1 MEGIHFFGALLPE
14 RTFLFI
20 GGYTMKLIKI
30 SFIFIILFT
39 MFVGLGRT
47 FFFPTD
53 INLYE
58 NRYAEKVTTPTLTAV
73 EDHIFQDSI
82 EDALADQIPYAQDIK
97 RAYNISTSAYLD
109 SILSPILRNINGSY
123 VPYNSLYIFGEDQ
136 LVFPPMKLD
145 ELTPSLDKKATS
157 LNKTFKKHSD
167 IEFFIYYIEKD
178 TDIDFETKKKLG
190 AREYLFDKIDLPKTN
205 LACYEINDYDTFRA
219 YFYKTDHHWNNKGSY
234 TAYTDLL
241 KFLNVPE
248 EPLQPIEEVSI
259 DYFSGAKAATVGATN
274 FTEEFVAYK
283 FDFPTMSVSIDGVPV
298 ADYGQEDAFYTD
310 AYFDE
315 LSYGGFYGA
324 DNGEVAIST
333 GNSEKENILL
343 IGDSFDNAII
353 KLLAT
358 HYNNT
363 YAVDLRNY
371 EHFNGQPFDFSGYI
385 EKNEIDKVLI
395 IGNIDYFVMDT
406 FNLEN

>member
-1 MEGIHFFGALLPE
+1 MK
-14 RTFLFI
+14 FI
-20 GGYTMKLIKI
+20 RY
-30 SFIFIILFT
+30 SFIFILLLAMLFS
-39 MFVGLGRT
+39 LGRT
-47 FFFPTD
+47 LFFPTD
-53 INLYE
+53 INEYE
-58 NRYAEKVTTPTLTAV
+58 NRYAEKIKTPTL
-73 EDHIFQDSI
+73 DSINDCIFQDSV
-82 EDALADQIPYAQDIK
+82 ESALADQIPYAQNAK
-97 RAYNISTSAYLD
+97 HLYNNSTSAYLY
-109 SILSPILRNINGSY
+109 SVLSPILRHTNGSY
-123 VPYNSLYIFGEDQ
+123 VPFNSLYLFDEEH
-136 LVFPPMKLD
+136 LVFPPMNLE
-145 ELTPSLDKKATS
+145 ELTPSLDKKADS

-178 TDIDFETKKKLG
+178 TDIDFETEKKLG

-205 LACYEINDYDTFRA
+205 LACYEINDYDTFRR

-234 TAYTDLL
+234 AAYADLL
-241 KFLNVPE
+241 HFLSVSE
-248 EPLQPIEEVSI
+248 APLQPLDEVSI
-259 DYFSGAKAATVGATN
+259 GYFSGAKAATVGATN
-274 FTEEFVAYK
+274 LNEEFIAYK
-283 FDFPTMSVSIDGVPV
+283 FDFPKMNVKIDGAPV
-298 ADYGQEDAFYTD
+298 VDYGQEDVFYTD
-310 AYFDE
+310 GYFDA

-333 GNSEKENILL
+333 GTSEKENILL
-343 IGDSFDNAII
+343 IGDSFDNAVI

-371 EHFNGQPFDFSGYI
+371 EHFNGQPFDFSAYI

>member
-1 MEGIHFFGALLPE
+1 M
-14 RTFLFI
+14 
-20 GGYTMKLIKI
+20 LI
-30 SFIFIILFT
+30 
-39 MFVGLGRT
+39 GLGRT
-47 FFFPTD
+47 LFFPTN
-53 INLYE
+53 INDYE
-58 NRYAEKVTTPTLTAV
+58 NRYAKKIETPTLTTINGN
-73 EDHIFQDSI
+73 IFQNSV
-82 EDALADQIPYAQDIK
+82 ESALADQIPYAQNAKHI
-97 RAYNISTSAYLD
+97 YNVSTSAYLN
-109 SILSPILRNINGSY
+109 SILFPILRNVNGSY
-123 VPYNSLYIFGEDQ
+123 VPYNNLFIFEEQ

-145 ELTPSLDKKATS
+145 ELTPLLDKKANS

-178 TDIDFETKKKLG
+178 TDIDFETDKKLG
-190 AREYLFDKIDLPKTN
+190 GREYLFDKMDLPKTN
-205 LACYEINDYDTFRA
+205 LACYEINNYDTFRT

-234 TAYTDLL
+234 SAYTDLL
-241 KFLNVPE
+241 KFLDIRE
-248 EPLQPIEEVSI
+248 EPLKPIEEVSI
-259 DYFSGAKAATVGATN
+259 GYFSGAKAATVGATN
-274 FTEEFVAYK
+274 ITEEFIAYK
-283 FDFPTMSVSIDGVPV
+283 FKFPAMSVSIDGMSVV
-298 ADYGQEDAFYTD
+298 DYGQEDVFYNED
-310 AYFDE
+310 YFNE
-315 LSYGGFYGA
+315 LSYGAFYGA
-324 DNGEVAIST
+324 DNGEVVIST

-371 EHFNGQPFDFSGYI
+371 EHFNEQPFDFSAYI